1 MAIPENLS
9 QIQQGSTYG
18 ELVGHIIIIIIT
30 ISIDFANGNETTD
43 VHVQYILCN
52 VHSVV
57 MGSWKIMKGVELYN
71 NIVLLRGSWNLC
83 LGYLNSLKMKEI
95 WYFLEKL

>member
-30 ISIDFANGNETTD
+30 INIDFANGNETTD

-57 MGSWKIMKGVELYN
+57 MGSWKIMKGVE
-71 NIVLLRGSWNLC
+71 
-83 LGYLNSLKMKEI
+83 
-95 WYFLEKL
+95 

>member
-18 ELVGHIIIIIIT
+18 ELVGHIIIIIIIT

-57 MGSWKIMKGVELYN
+57 MG
-71 NIVLLRGSWNLC
+71 
-83 LGYLNSLKMKEI
+83 
-95 WYFLEKL
+95 

>member
-18 ELVGHIIIIIIT
+18 EVVGHIIIIIIIT

-43 VHVQYILCN
+43 VRVQYILCN
-52 VHSVV
+52 VHRVV
-57 MGSWKIMKGVELYN
+57 IGVMENYERRG
-71 NIVLLRGSWNLC
+71 IVQ
-83 LGYLNSLKMKEI
+83 
-95 WYFLEKL
+95 

>member
-18 ELVGHIIIIIIT
+18 ELVGHIIIIIIIIT

-43 VHVQYILCN
+43 IHV
-52 VHSVV
+52 
-57 MGSWKIMKGVELYN
+57 
-71 NIVLLRGSWNLC
+71 
-83 LGYLNSLKMKEI
+83 
-95 WYFLEKL
+95 

>member
-18 ELVGHIIIIIIT
+18 ELVGHIIIT
-30 ISIDFANGNETTD
+30 ISIDFVNGNETTD
-43 VHVQYILCN
+43 VRVQYILCN

-57 MGSWKIMKGVELYN
+57 MGSWKIMKGVEL
-71 NIVLLRGSWNLC
+71 
-83 LGYLNSLKMKEI
+83 
-95 WYFLEKL
+95 

>member
-18 ELVGHIIIIIIT
+18 ELVGHIIIIIIIIIT

-95 WYFLEKL
+95 

>member
-18 ELVGHIIIIIIT
+18 ELVGHIIIIIIIT

-57 MGSWKIMKGVELYN
+57 MGSWKIMKGV
-71 NIVLLRGSWNLC
+71 
-83 LGYLNSLKMKEI
+83 
-95 WYFLEKL
+95 

>member
-52 VHSVV
+52 VHMVV
-57 MGSWKIMKGVELYN
+57 MGSWKL
-71 NIVLLRGSWNLC
+71 
-83 LGYLNSLKMKEI
+83 
-95 WYFLEKL
+95 

>member
-18 ELVGHIIIIIIT
+18 ELVGPIIIIIVIT
-30 ISIDFANGNETTD
+30 INIDFANGNETAD

-52 VHSVV
+52 VHYVV
-57 MGSWKIMKGVELYN
+57 MGVM
-71 NIVLLRGSWNLC
+71 
-83 LGYLNSLKMKEI
+83 
-95 WYFLEKL
+95 EKS

>member
-18 ELVGHIIIIIIT
+18 ELVGHIVIIIIIT
-30 ISIDFANGNETTD
+30 ISIDFVNGNETTD

-57 MGSWKIMKGVELYN
+57 MGSWKIMKGVE
-71 NIVLLRGSWNLC
+71 
-83 LGYLNSLKMKEI
+83 
-95 WYFLEKL
+95 

>member
-18 ELVGHIIIIIIT
+18 ELVGHIVIIIIIT

-43 VHVQYILCN
+43 VHLQYILCN

-57 MGSWKIMKGVELYN
+57 MGSWKIMKGVE
-71 NIVLLRGSWNLC
+71 
-83 LGYLNSLKMKEI
+83 
-95 WYFLEKL
+95 

>member
-30 ISIDFANGNETTD
+30 ISIDFVNGNETTD

-57 MGSWKIMKGVELYN
+57 MGS
-71 NIVLLRGSWNLC
+71 
-83 LGYLNSLKMKEI
+83 
-95 WYFLEKL
+95 

>member
-18 ELVGHIIIIIIT
+18 ELVGHIIIT
-30 ISIDFANGNETTD
+30 ISIDFVNGNETTD
-43 VHVQYILCN
+43 VRVQYILCN
-52 VHSVV
+52 VHIVV

-95 WYFLEKL
+95 

>member
-18 ELVGHIIIIIIT
+18 ELVGHIVIIIIIT

-57 MGSWKIMKGVELYN
+57 MGSWKIMKGVE
-71 NIVLLRGSWNLC
+71 
-83 LGYLNSLKMKEI
+83 
-95 WYFLEKL
+95 

>member
-18 ELVGHIIIIIIT
+18 ELVGHIIIT
-30 ISIDFANGNETTD
+30 ISIDFVNGNETTD
-43 VHVQYILCN
+43 VRVQYILCN

-95 WYFLEKL
+95 

>member
-18 ELVGHIIIIIIT
+18 ELVGHIIIIT
-30 ISIDFANGNETTD
+30 ISIDFVNGNETTD

-52 VHSVV
+52 VHIVV

-71 NIVLLRGSWNLC
+71 NIVPLRGSWNLC

-95 WYFLEKL
+95 

>member
-18 ELVGHIIIIIIT
+18 ELVGHIIIT
-30 ISIDFANGNETTD
+30 ISIDFVNGNETTD
-43 VHVQYILCN
+43 VRVQYILCN

-57 MGSWKIMKGVELYN
+57 MGSWKIM
-71 NIVLLRGSWNLC
+71 C

-95 WYFLEKL
+95 

>member
-18 ELVGHIIIIIIT
+18 ELVGHIIIIIIIIIT

-43 VHVQYILCN
+43 VHV
-52 VHSVV
+52 
-57 MGSWKIMKGVELYN
+57 
-71 NIVLLRGSWNLC
+71 
-83 LGYLNSLKMKEI
+83 
-95 WYFLEKL
+95 

>member
-18 ELVGHIIIIIIT
+18 ELVGHIIIT
-30 ISIDFANGNETTD
+30 ISIDFVNGNETTD
-43 VHVQYILCN
+43 VRVLYILYN

-57 MGSWKIMKGVELYN
+57 MGSWKIM
-71 NIVLLRGSWNLC
+71 C

>member
-18 ELVGHIIIIIIT
+18 ELVGHIIIT
-30 ISIDFANGNETTD
+30 ISIDFVNGNETTD
-43 VHVQYILCN
+43 VRVQYILCN

-57 MGSWKIMKGVELYN
+57 MGS
-71 NIVLLRGSWNLC
+71 
-83 LGYLNSLKMKEI
+83 
-95 WYFLEKL
+95 